1 MRNKPT
7 SGRGRT
13 GNASVEL
20 LLLLPVLIA
29 VIVAGVEFS
38 MLLAVRQ
45 QLTAASREGAR
56 VAALGGDEQAIKDAV
71 WHTLGSGNTATA
83 ELDVTIPKHCGE
95 PVEVWLKLPAT
106 AAVPDLLRYVGYSI
120 QGETIVVRTVM
131 RKE

>member
-1 MRNKPT
+1 MRNKT
-7 SGRGRT
+7 RA

-20 LLLLPVLIA
+20 LMLLPVLIA
-29 VIVAGVEFS
+29 VIAAGVEFS

-56 VAALGGDEQAIKDAV
+56 VAALGGDEQAVKDAV

-83 ELDVTIPKHCGE
+83 EVTVVVPPNSGD
-95 PVEVWLKLPAT
+95 PAEVWIQLSAT

-120 QGETIVVRTVM
+120 RGETITVRTVM